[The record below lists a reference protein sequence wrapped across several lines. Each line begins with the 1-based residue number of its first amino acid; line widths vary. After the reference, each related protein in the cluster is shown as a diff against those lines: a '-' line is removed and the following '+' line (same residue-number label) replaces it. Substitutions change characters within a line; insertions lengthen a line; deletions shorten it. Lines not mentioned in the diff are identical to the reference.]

1 MATIIENA
9 KNSKTKENQLM
20 LLRLSA
26 VLGLTKVPY
35 LTREFWT
42 KRQER
47 ICFVVQKYQ

>member
-1 MATIIENA
+1 MATITEDA

-26 VLGLTKVPY
+26 VLGLTNVLYSIK
-35 LTREFWT
+35 EFWT

-47 ICFVVQKYQ
+47 ICFVV